1 MAATRTP
8 PYCDIKPNVEII
20 SLGCVEPTA
29 LAHQSPKRA
38 LKRSVSPSDA
48 KLNSATDI
56 KLSKFT
62 HEMHASKL
70 IRESNTSSIIEVIKI
85 ERPLPS
91 PAKPDVVPNTTIS
104 EQLTITTTTIAASP
118 AIKSPPTDLLPA
130 ATTTHEDATANL
142 DMLLT
147 ADLLT
152 EQTIAEIDQ
161 QISAMNC
168 ESKKVTTIDSNNS
181 VTIIPTTTSA
191 SLRPTTPKQQ
201 QPLSLKTAV
210 QQFPATETP
219 VDLDMDRVKIEE
231 TLNIYDDDLYN
242 KLHLDDAT
250 TIQVTH
256 LDTVHHHTTNSG
268 DSGASTSSIG
278 VNAVT
283 SDDQNIDTPP
293 SLRTSAECSE
303 YSNDPNSLSGGATTM
318 ENATIDD
325 AKFDSNFTSNETDSL
340 TSFCTDDIKLENIYK
355 IQNFEGVLQIQPNSL
370 TLEQDVIGTGT
381 GGSGSVVGGGRGGG
395 LMCDGDNGG
404 GGGAGGRNI
413 RCSIGGVADDS
424 SNSTTA
430 LADCSGE
437 NSADTAVEE
446 LEPSIQNL
454 EPLEDDPIEQK
465 FTDAENYVLE
475 SGEISRDSG
484 GKCMAYFFYAALI
497 DCI

>member
-1 MAATRTP
+1 MATTRTP
-8 PYCDIKPNVEII
+8 PYSDIKPNVEII
-20 SLGCVEPTA
+20 SLGCVEPTT

-48 KLNSATDI
+48 KLNSATDTKI
-56 KLSKFT
+56 SKFT
-62 HEMHASKL
+62 HELNSSKL

-91 PAKPDVVPNTTIS
+91 PVKHDVVPNSMTSESLSIS
-104 EQLTITTTTIAASP
+104 TTTTISASP
-118 AIKSPPTDLLPA
+118 AIKLVPIELLPPS
-130 ATTTHEDATANL
+130 TQEDATANL

-168 ESKKVTTIDSNNS
+168 EAKVVTPIEPNNS
-181 VTIIPTTTSA
+181 VTIIATTTPSA
-191 SLRPTTPKQQ
+191 TPSRPLTPQQ
-201 QPLSLKTAV
+201 QVSLATVVQKLPICETAI
-210 QQFPATETP
+210 
-219 VDLDMDRVKIEE
+219 DLDLSNVKMEE
-231 TLNIYDDDLYN
+231 TLHIYDDDLYN
-242 KLHLDDAT
+242 KLHLDEQRT
-250 TIQVTH
+250 TVAH
-256 LDTVHHHTTNSG
+256 LDTVHHHHHTTNSG

-318 ENATIDD
+318 ENVTIDD
-325 AKFDSNFTSNETDSL
+325 GKFDSNFTSNETDSL

-370 TLEQDVIGTGT
+370 TLEQDVIGGT
-381 GGSGSVVGGGRGGG
+381 CGSGSVGGGSGISSG
-395 LMCDGDNGG
+395 LMCGGDEAASGG
-404 GGGAGGRNI
+404 GGRNI
-413 RCSIGGVADDS
+413 RCVSIGGVADDS

-484 GKCMAYFFYAALI
+484 GSYIGCWHVT
-497 DCI
+497 